1 MDDSSDLE
9 QTGFLLQR
17 LQELKEWQKQQEE
30 QLLKEQH
37 FQLEQLINDTGDTM
51 ENTNE
56 SDDDTTIDQDLSSL
70 HSEAVPMPSWTSQD
84 SSIGMICLLNYR

>member
-30 QLLKEQH
+30 QLLKEQN
-37 FQLEQLINDTGDTM
+37 FQLEQLIINTTGDTM
-51 ENTNE
+51 ENTTE
-56 SDDDTTIDQDLSSL
+56 QSDDDTTIDQDLSSL

-84 SSIGMICLLNYR
+84 SSIGIKNK